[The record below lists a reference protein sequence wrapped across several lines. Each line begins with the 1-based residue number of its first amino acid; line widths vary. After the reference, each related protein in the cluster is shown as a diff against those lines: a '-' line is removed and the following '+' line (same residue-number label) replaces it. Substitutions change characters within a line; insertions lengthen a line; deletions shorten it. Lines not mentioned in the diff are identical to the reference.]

1 VKKLIRSLVIIGL
14 VLPIGLISAQE
25 ETNLHTGHSS
35 ELFIEQAV
43 ETNHSVRID
52 GRQID
57 YTATAGTYLLRE
69 DGGKPLASIFYMAYM
84 KDDVEDY
91 TERPLLFSFNGGP
104 GTASVWLH
112 MGVLGPRRVVADMDG
127 FALQPP
133 YEIVDNEYS
142 ILDVADVVFIDPVA
156 TGYSRMVPGE
166 EEHMFHGTM
175 EDIESVGEFI
185 RLWVTRNERWESPK
199 FLIGESYGTV
209 RASGL
214 AGHLQEEHLMFL
226 NGVILVSMTE
236 LHYDIGSDLNYALI
250 FPHYAATAWYHGQLA
265 PELQNTPVA
274 EFLEEV
280 EEFALNEYLSG
291 LTKGGYI
298 PDSER
303 AEIVRKIN
311 RFTSLSPE
319 FINNVNLRIDRE
331 RFRKELLRHEGK
343 TVGRL
348 DSRYTGIDRD
358 SGGESMEYDP
368 ALVDWEGTFSGV
380 FNQYIRSELK
390 YETDMKYAIWGNVR
404 PWNSDDSV
412 NVGEMLRSA
421 MTQNEYLQV
430 MITEGYYDAACDYF
444 TAEYVFS
451 HLDLTGYLKDR
462 IRFDYYE
469 SGHMMYIHMPS
480 LMKMKTDLTNFIR
493 GAVRR

>member
-1 VKKLIRSLVIIGL
+1 MKKLIQSLMIIGL
-14 VLPIGLISAQE
+14 VVSAGAANAQD
-25 ETNLHTGHSS
+25 TGHIPGLREM
-35 ELFIEQAV
+35 ELTIERSV
-43 ETNHSVRID
+43 VTNHSVRIG
-52 GRQID
+52 GRNVD
-57 YTATAGTYLLRE
+57 YTATAGTYVLRE
-69 DGGKPLASIFYMAYM
+69 DDGTPQATIFYMAYM
-84 KDDVEDY
+84 KDGVEDY

-112 MGVLGPRRVVADMDG
+112 MGVLGPRRVVADPDG
-127 FALQPP
+127 FMLQPP

-156 TGYSRMVPGE
+156 TGYSRMAPGQD
-166 EEHMFHGTM
+166 EHMFHGTM

-185 RLWVTRNERWESPK
+185 RLWTTRNERWESPK

-214 AGHLQEEHLMFL
+214 AGHLQGEHLMFL

-236 LHYDIGSDLNYALI
+236 LHYDIGSDLNFALI
-250 FPHYAATAWYHGQLA
+250 LPHFAATAWYHGQLA
-265 PELQNTPVA
+265 DELQNTPVA
-274 EFLEEV
+274 EFLDEV
-280 EEFALNEYLSG
+280 EEFALGDYLSA
-291 LTKGGYI
+291 LTKGGYV

-303 AEIVRKIN
+303 ASIVR
-311 RFTSLSPE
+311 RLHHYTSLSPE

-331 RFRKELLRHEGK
+331 RFRKELLRHEGM

-348 DSRYTGIDRD
+348 DSRYKGRDRD
-358 SGGESMEYDP
+358 SGGESIEYDP
-368 ALVDWEGTFSGV
+368 ALVDWEGTYSGV
-380 FNQYIRSELK
+380 FNQYIRAELGW
-390 YETDMKYAIWGNVR
+390 ETDIKYAIWGNVR

-421 MTQNEYLQV
+421 MTQNEYLKV

-451 HLDLTGYLKDR
+451 HLDLTGHLKDR
-462 IRFDYYE
+462 IHFDYYE
-469 SGHMMYIHMPS
+469 SGHMMYAHIPS
-480 LMKMKTDLTNFIR
+480 LAKMKTDLENFIR